1 VTDGELILAAGVLLA
16 ASVAA
21 ALAAQRLRL
30 PALLLFLAIGMAAG
44 SDGSG
49 WISFDNYGLVRE
61 IGMVAL
67 AVILFEGALRSGFTE
82 IRPVLGPAL
91 RLALGATV
99 LVAVATAV
107 AAMALFRRPPLEALL
122 LGSIIAST
130 DSAAVF
136 GLLRGSTL
144 SRRLVRTLEGEAGF
158 NDPVALILVAGFGEW
173 ILHPGYGVTNLA
185 VLAARELV
193 VGGVVGYFVGRVAA
207 ATLGRVRLPTSGLY
221 PVASFSVV
229 ALAFGAAS
237 IFQGSSL
244 LAVYVAGLVLGEAAL
259 PGRQTIAAFHD
270 GLAWTA
276 QVGLFL
282 VLGLLV
288 FPANLGAVAPEGIA
302 LGLVVVL
309 IARPLATFAATL
321 GQGFSLPERFVLSWA
336 GLRGAAPV
344 VFATLPV
351 VAGVPG
357 SVRFFDIIFFAVIV
371 STVLQGV
378 TFEPLARALDLT
390 TIQPMLP
397 RAFVEYG
404 GIRRLGAELVEYP
417 VAGDDGVVG
426 RRLRE
431 LRLPTGITPIVVL
444 RGDEAVP
451 PTPATR
457 LRAGDALHLLVPDDL
472 SMRIP
477 ELVARL
483 HDPDREQSIADRSAE
498 GTGFEDSEVR
508 GLVATAWTPGDGD
521 PADPELVSGALVVER
536 LRMRRDRRG
545 ALVRLEDGRYAV
557 TGATLAVGPAELL
570 LRYARQRL
578 RRSPAGGEAG
588 WWGEVAAALAA

>member
-1 VTDGELILAAGVLLA
+1 VTDGDLILAAGVLLA

-30 PALLLFLAIGMAAG
+30 PALLLFLAVGMAAG
-44 SDGSG
+44 SDGIG
-49 WISFDNYGLVRE
+49 WISFDNYGLARE
-61 IGMVAL
+61 IGVVAL
-67 AVILFEGALRSGFTE
+67 ALILFDGALRSGFTE

-99 LVAVATAV
+99 LVAVVTAV

-158 NDPVALILVAGFGEW
+158 NDPVALILVVGFGEW

-185 VLAARELV
+185 VLALRELV
-193 VGGVVGYFVGRVAA
+193 VGGLVGYLVGRAA
-207 ATLGRVRLPTSGLY
+207 AETLGRVRLPTSGLY
-221 PVASFSVV
+221 PVASFSVA

-237 IFQGSSL
+237 TLQGSSF

-259 PGRQTIAAFHD
+259 PGRQTIAVFHD

-288 FPANLGAVAPEGIA
+288 FPASLGAVAPEGIA

-309 IARPLATFAATL
+309 IARPLATLAATL
-321 GQGFSLPERFVLSWA
+321 GQGFNLPERFVLSWA

-344 VFATLPV
+344 VFATFPV
-351 VAGVPG
+351 ASGVPG
-357 SVRFFDIIFFAVIV
+357 SVQFFDIIFFAVIV
-371 STVLQGV
+371 STVLQGT

-390 TIQPMLP
+390 TVQPMLP
-397 RAFVEYG
+397 RAFIEYG
-404 GIRRLGAELVEYP
+404 GVRRLGAELVEYP
-417 VAGDDGVVG
+417 VAADDGVVG

-431 LRLPTGITPIVVL
+431 LLLPTGITPLVVL
-444 RGDEAVP
+444 RGEEAVP

-457 LRAGDALHLLVPDDL
+457 LRAGDALHLLVPDYL

-477 ELVARL
+477 DLVARL
-483 HDPDREQSIADRSAE
+483 RDSGQEQTIADRVAGDSA
-498 GTGFEDSEVR
+498 FENGELRDV
-508 GLVATAWTPGDGD
+508 VATAWTAGDGD

-536 LRMRRDRRG
+536 LRTRRDRRG

-557 TGATLAVGPAELL
+557 TGATLAVGTAEILR
-570 LRYARQRL
+570 RYARQRL
-578 RRSPAGGEAG
+578 TRAAAGGEAG
-588 WWGEVAAALAA
+588 WWGEVAAALEA

>member
-1 VTDGELILAAGVLLA
+1 VSDGELILATGVLLA

-30 PALLLFLAIGMAAG
+30 PALLLFLGIGMAAG

-49 WISFDNYGLVRE
+49 WISFDNYELARE
-61 IGMVAL
+61 IGVVAL
-67 AVILFEGALRSGFTE
+67 ALILFDGALRSGFSE
-82 IRPVLGPAL
+82 IRPVLRPAL
-91 RLALGATV
+91 RLAFGGTV
-99 LVAVATAV
+99 LVAVVTAIG
-107 AAMALFRRPPLEALL
+107 AMALFRRPPLEALL

-136 GLLRGSTL
+136 GLLRGSSL

-158 NDPVALILVAGFGEW
+158 NDPVALIMVVGFGDL
-173 ILHPGYGVTNLA
+173 ILHPRHGVWELA
-185 VLAARELV
+185 VLAVRELV
-193 VGGVVGYFVGRVAA
+193 VGGAVGYLVGRLGA
-207 ATLGRVRLPTSGLY
+207 ATLARVRLPSSGLY
-221 PVASFSVV
+221 PLASLSVA
-229 ALAFGAAS
+229 ALAFGVS
-237 IFQGSSL
+237 TTLHGSSF
-244 LAVYVAGLVLGEAAL
+244 LAVYVAGLFLGDAAL
-259 PGRQTIAAFHD
+259 PGRQTIAIFHD
-270 GLAWTA
+270 ALGWTA

-288 FPANLGAVAPEGIA
+288 FPSNLGAVAPEGIA

-309 IARPLATFAATL
+309 IARPLATFAAML

-344 VFATLPV
+344 VFATFPV
-351 VAGVPG
+351 AAGVPG
-357 SVRFFDIIFFAVIV
+357 SVRFFDIIFFAVVV

-390 TIQPMLP
+390 TMQPMLP

-417 VAGDDGVVG
+417 VTGDDGVVG

-431 LRLPTGITPIVVL
+431 LRLPTGITPLVVL

-483 HDPDREQSIADRSAE
+483 RDSDREQTIADRFAE
-498 GTGFEDSEVR
+498 GNGVENSDVR
-508 GLVATAWTPGDGD
+508 GLVAATWTPGDGD

-536 LRMRRDRRG
+536 LRTRNDRRG

-557 TGATLAVGPAELL
+557 TGATLAVGPAEML
-570 LRYARQRL
+570 LRYARRRL
-578 RRSPAGGEAG
+578 TRSAPGSEAG
-588 WWGEVAAALAA
+588 WWGEVAAALEG